1 MNEYIIVGDTEN
13 YKDCLIV
20 VCGADKELAE
30 TVLKRITENPTNN
43 DKLLI
48 RGYTNIRIEE
58 ITPEYCWW
66 NDILD

>member
-13 YKDCLIV
+13 YKDCLIA
-20 VCGADKELAE
+20 VCGADKEHAE
-30 TVLKRITENPTNN
+30 TVLERMKENPTDN
-43 DKLLI
+43 DKLI
-48 RGYTNIRIEE
+48 TKGHTNLRIEE